1 MLLLAFV
8 SVLATLVAGA
18 EENNAFVGIL
28 NGSLLIKPPLG
39 GSVSVVNF
47 TDAKR
52 LQDSLTS
59 VNKTMESFVNNL
71 NAKVVETEQD
81 LLSAL
86 ERIEGAET
94 GLFKASTSLE
104 AAFLRILQLEIGN
117 LLNEIYFFLSFWF
130 HLYLFSCTQQS
141 RVPFLTPNLTTL
153 SIGPHHRCTWGI
165 SKLPIS
171 EGFHLRFENL
181 V

>member
-1 MLLLAFV
+1 MLLLAFL

-18 EENNAFVGIL
+18 EENNAFIGIL

-52 LQDSLTS
+52 LQDSLAS
-59 VNKTMESFVNNL
+59 MNKTMDSFVNNL

-86 ERIEGAET
+86 ERIEGAEI

-117 LLNEIYFFLSFWF
+117 LLNEIYFYLSFWF
-130 HLYLFSCTQQS
+130 DMYFVLMHPTSPY
-141 RVPFLTPNLTTL
+141 PF
-153 SIGPHHRCTWGI
+153 PH
-165 SKLPIS
+165 SQFDYP
-171 EGFHLRFENL
+171 
-181 V
+181 